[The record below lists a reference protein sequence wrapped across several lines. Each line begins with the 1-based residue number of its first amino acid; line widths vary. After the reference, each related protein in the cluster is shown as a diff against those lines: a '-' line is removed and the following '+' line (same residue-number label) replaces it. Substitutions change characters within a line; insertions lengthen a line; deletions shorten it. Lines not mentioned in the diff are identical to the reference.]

1 MAKYTVELRNV
12 CDLYGREEVEN
23 WFKDYNV
30 NDFLLPEFALK
41 IAQAG
46 VWSKDRLARKIV
58 DHYYMREIG
67 LETPYLFKH
76 YAKVKMQEIMEKY
89 LMIIY
94 TNCIEYDPFES
105 VDFHITES
113 RTINNTTNNRLD
125 NSVTSSGSNSSTATS
140 TTESDSS
147 SSSSGLQVNSN
158 TPQGQINKASILA
171 GTYASNTSAME
182 NEGSVSDDTS
192 TSSSSSGQTSNTESG
207 QTLTSGTGQTIE
219 AFTHDEKG
227 NRGVLDSYQKMILQ
241 LRDTIYAVDA
251 KIIEELNELFM
262 GIY

>member
-1 MAKYTVELRNV
+1 MAKYTIELRRV
-12 CDLYGREEVEN
+12 CDLYGREEVES
-23 WFKDYNV
+23 WFKDYDV
-30 NDFLLPEFALK
+30 DDFLLPEFALK

-67 LETPYLFKH
+67 LETPALFKH
-76 YAKVKMQEIMEKY
+76 YAKVKMQELMEKY

-113 RTINNTTNNRLD
+113 RTINNSNE
-125 NSVTSSGSNSSTATS
+125 TSGTSTSNSNG
-140 TTESDSS
+140 
-147 SSSSGLQVNSN
+147 SGLVVNSN
-158 TPQGQINKASILA
+158 TPQGQISKETILEGA
-171 GTYASNTSAME
+171 YASNTSA
-182 NEGSVSDDTS
+182 NESDVTATDNTNS
-192 TSSSSSGQTSNTESG
+192 TSS
-207 QTLTSGTGQTIE
+207 GTTIE
-219 AFTHDEKG
+219 SFRHDEKG

-251 KIIEELNELFM
+251 EIIKELNILFM
-262 GIY
+262 GLY

>member
-1 MAKYTVELRNV
+1 MAKYTIELRRV
-12 CDLYGREEVEN
+12 CDLYGREEVES

-30 NDFLLPEFALK
+30 DDYLLPEFALK

-67 LETPYLFKH
+67 LETPALFKH
-76 YAKVKMQEIMEKY
+76 YAKVKMQELMEKY

-113 RTINNTTNNRLD
+113 RTINNNNETTG
-125 NSVTSSGSNSSTATS
+125 TSMSNSNG
-140 TTESDSS
+140 
-147 SSSSGLQVNSN
+147 SGLVVNSN
-158 TPQGQINKASILA
+158 TPQGQVSKEAILEGA
-171 GTYASNTSAME
+171 YASNTSA
-182 NEGSVSDDTS
+182 NESGVSANDSSNT
-192 TSSSSSGQTSNTESG
+192 TSS
-207 QTLTSGTGQTIE
+207 GTTIE
-219 AFTHDEKG
+219 SFRHDEKG

-251 KIIEELNELFM
+251 KIIEELNILFM
-262 GIY
+262 GLY

>member
-1 MAKYTVELRNV
+1 MAKYTIELRRV
-12 CDLYGREEVEN
+12 CDLYGREEVES
-23 WFKDYNV
+23 WFKDYDV
-30 NDFLLPEFALK
+30 DDFLLPEFALK

-67 LETPYLFKH
+67 LETPALFKH
-76 YAKVKMQEIMEKY
+76 YAKVKMQELMEKY

-113 RTINNTTNNRLD
+113 RTINNSNE
-125 NSVTSSGSNSSTATS
+125 TSGTSTSNSNG
-140 TTESDSS
+140 
-147 SSSSGLQVNSN
+147 SGLIVNSN
-158 TPQGQINKASILA
+158 TPQGQISKETILEGA
-171 GTYASNTSAME
+171 YASNTSA
-182 NEGSVSDDTS
+182 NESDVTATDNTNS
-192 TSSSSSGQTSNTESG
+192 TSS
-207 QTLTSGTGQTIE
+207 GTTIE
-219 AFTHDEKG
+219 SFRHDEKG
-227 NRGVLDSYQKMILQ
+227 NKGVLDSYQKMILQ

-251 KIIEELNELFM
+251 KIIEELNILFM

>member
-1 MAKYTVELRNV
+1 MAKYTIELRRV
-12 CDLYGREEVEN
+12 CDLYGREEVES

-30 NDFLLPEFALK
+30 DDFLLPEFSLK

-67 LETPYLFKH
+67 LETPALFKH
-76 YAKVKMQEIMEKY
+76 YAKVKMQELMEKY

-113 RTINNTTNNRLD
+113 RTINNSNE
-125 NSVTSSGSNSSTATS
+125 TSGTSTSNSNG
-140 TTESDSS
+140 
-147 SSSSGLQVNSN
+147 SGLVVNSN
-158 TPQGQINKASILA
+158 TPQGQISKENILEGA
-171 GTYASNTSAME
+171 YASNTSA
-182 NEGSVSDDTS
+182 NESDVTATDNTNS
-192 TSSSSSGQTSNTESG
+192 TSS
-207 QTLTSGTGQTIE
+207 GTTIE
-219 AFTHDEKG
+219 SFRHDEKG

-251 KIIEELNELFM
+251 KIIEELNILFM
-262 GIY
+262 GLY

>member
-1 MAKYTVELRNV
+1 MAKYTIELRRV
-12 CDLYGREEVEN
+12 CDLYGREEVES
-23 WFKDYNV
+23 WFKDYDV
-30 NDFLLPEFALK
+30 DDFLLPEFALK

-67 LETPYLFKH
+67 LETPALFKH
-76 YAKVKMQEIMEKY
+76 YAKVKMQELMEKY

-113 RTINNTTNNRLD
+113 RTINNSNE
-125 NSVTSSGSNSSTATS
+125 TSGTSTSNSNG
-140 TTESDSS
+140 
-147 SSSSGLQVNSN
+147 SGLVVNSN
-158 TPQGQINKASILA
+158 TPQGQISKETILEGA
-171 GTYASNTSAME
+171 YASNTSA
-182 NEGSVSDDTS
+182 NESDVTATDNTNS
-192 TSSSSSGQTSNTESG
+192 TSS
-207 QTLTSGTGQTIE
+207 GTTIE
-219 AFTHDEKG
+219 SFRHDEKG
-227 NRGVLDSYQKMILQ
+227 NKGVLDSYQKMILQ

-251 KIIEELNELFM
+251 KIIEELNILFM